1 MLVTVLSTVHQWL
14 PLGIHLGLS
23 KPGLKTIEGNNKKD
37 VEMCMVEMLAMW
49 LTGPEEKR
57 NKKFLQRA
65 LEQLTPQPVL
75 LPDTSGE

>member
-1 MLVTVLSTVHQWL
+1 
-14 PLGIHLGLS
+14 
-23 KPGLKTIEGNNKKD
+23 
-37 VEMCMVEMLAMW
+37 MVEMLAMW

>member
-1 MLVTVLSTVHQWL
+1 MSADHT
-14 PLGIHLGLS
+14 PLS
-23 KPGLKTIEGNNKKD
+23 KPGEY
-37 VEMCMVEMLAMW
+37 AMW